1 MGKLFEV
8 LRRLLV
14 ASVYIAGVIV
24 CIFII
29 WTFNQDG
36 VTSTDNMPVTV
47 KLAAILV
54 GTLIAMP
61 VLHKLINWILLHNDN
76 KDR

>member
-8 LRRLLV
+8 LRRLIV
-14 ASVYIAGVIV
+14 ASIYIAGAILCGMAIKILLGEAANNTEAWTKLSLVIV
-24 CIFII
+24 C
-29 WTFNQDG
+29 
-36 VTSTDNMPVTV
+36 
-47 KLAAILV
+47 
-54 GTLIAMP
+54 TLIAMP

>member
-14 ASVYIAGVIV
+14 ASIYISG
-24 CIFII
+24 
-29 WTFNQDG
+29 
-36 VTSTDNMPVTV
+36 
-47 KLAAILV
+47 AILCGMTIKV
-54 GTLIAMP
+54 LLEVTANQTEAWTKLSLVLVCTLIAMP
-61 VLHKLINWILLHNDN
+61 VLHKLINWILLHSDN

>member
-14 ASVYIAGVIV
+14 ASIYIAGVILCGMAIKILLEVSANQTEALTKLSLVIV
-24 CIFII
+24 C
-29 WTFNQDG
+29 
-36 VTSTDNMPVTV
+36 
-47 KLAAILV
+47 
-54 GTLIAMP
+54 TLIAMP